1 MEGWGWSVS
10 STVIRWRNTWLCKQ
24 SRRMLTLT
32 NSAAFERKQSC
43 EKEITALS
51 MTLTGNILLS
61 KKEDIDTAVEDRDS
75 PQDFLDKLMD
85 N

>member
-1 MEGWGWSVS
+1 
-10 STVIRWRNTWLCKQ
+10 
-24 SRRMLTLT
+24 
-32 NSAAFERKQSC
+32 
-43 EKEITALS
+43 

-75 PQDFLDKLMD
+75 PQDFFDKLMD